1 MEISKMVKK
10 NAKLST
16 WDRVKATLLKVPAAK
31 YVSSIAI
38 SKAVSTA
45 YPEVSKDNGF
55 KARLRGVLKK
65 KVEEKV
71 LVQKK
76 ASFRFPAA
84 AREEKKVKKVI
95 KKKAVAKKPAA
106 KKPAAK
112 KPAAKKPASKKA
124 DKPAKKAAPKKTAP
138 KKKPAP
144 KKAKPKSK

>member
-1 MEISKMVKK
+1 
-10 NAKLST
+10 
-16 WDRVKATLLKVPAAK
+16 LLKVPAAK

-55 KARLRGVLKK
+55 KARLRAVLKK

-84 AREEKKVKKVI
+84 AREEKKVKKAI

-112 KPAAKKPASKKA
+112 KPAAKKPA
-124 DKPAKKAAPKKTAP
+124 AKKAADKPTKKAVPKKTAP

-144 KKAKPKSK
+144 KKAKPKAK